1 MMSSFDWSS
10 FTVRINIKNNSIEQ
24 LYRAWATR
32 GGIEYWFLRMSE
44 YSKADGDLRSVD
56 EPVHTGDTYRWRWFG
71 YNDDVTE
78 TGEILD
84 CNGKDFFK
92 FRFGNAG
99 NCSVRIYPEQDE
111 LIVELLQDNI
121 PTDDRGKELWHI
133 GCKAGWTFYL
143 ANMKSMFEGG
153 IDLRNK
159 NEQIQNVVSA

>member
-1 MMSSFDWSS
+1 MSSFDWSS

-44 YSKADGDLRSVD
+44 YSKPDAELRSAD
-56 EPVHTGDTYRWRWFG
+56 EPVHSGDTYRWRWFG
-71 YNDDVTE
+71 YSDEVTE

-92 FRFGNAG
+92 FRFGDAG

-111 LIVELLQDNI
+111 LIVELLQNNI
-121 PTDDRGKELWHI
+121 PTDDRGKEIWHI
-133 GCKAGWTFYL
+133 GCKTGWTFYL

-159 NEQIQNVVSA
+159 NEQILTVVSA

>member
-44 YSKADGDLRSVD
+44 YSKADGELRSVD

>member
-1 MMSSFDWSS
+1 MSSFDWSR
-10 FTVRINIKNNSIEQ
+10 FTVRINIKSKSIEQ

-44 YSKADGDLRSVD
+44 YSQPNGSLRGDD
-56 EPVHTGDTYRWRWFG
+56 EPVHKGDTYRWRWFG

-84 CNGKDFFK
+84 CNGIDFFK
-92 FRFGNAG
+92 FRFGKAG
-99 NCSVRIYPEQDE
+99 DCSICIYEEQNE
-111 LIVELLQDNI
+111 MIVELLQDNI
-121 PTDDRGKELWHI
+121 PTDDKAKELWHI
-133 GCKAGWTFYL
+133 GCKTGWTFYL

-159 NEQIQNVVSA
+159 NEALQNVISA

>member
-10 FTVRINIKNNSIEQ
+10 FTVRINIKSSSIEQ

-32 GGIEYWFLRMSE
+32 AGIEYWFLRMSE
-44 YSKADGDLRSVD
+44 YSKADGELRSAD

-71 YNDDVTE
+71 YSDEVTE

-84 CNGKDFFK
+84 CNGNDFFK

-121 PTDDRGKELWHI
+121 PTDDKSKEIWHI
-133 GCKAGWTFYL
+133 GCKTGWTFYL
-143 ANMKSMFEGG
+143 ANMKSLFEAG

-159 NEQIQNVVSA
+159 NENIQNVVSA

>member
-24 LYRAWATR
+24 LYRSWATR
-32 GGIEYWFLRMSE
+32 AGIEYWFLRMSE
-44 YSKADGDLRSVD
+44 YSKADGELRGVD

-71 YNDDVTE
+71 YNDEVTE

-121 PTDDRGKELWHI
+121 PTDDRGKEIWHI
-133 GCKAGWTFYL
+133 GCKTGWTFYL

-159 NEQIQNVVSA
+159 NENILNVVSA

>member
-32 GGIEYWFLRMSE
+32 AGIEYWFLRMSE
-44 YSKADGDLRSVD
+44 YSKVDGELRSAD

-71 YNDDVTE
+71 YSDDVTE

-84 CNGKDFFK
+84 YNGKDFFK

-121 PTDDRGKELWHI
+121 PTDDRGKEIWHI
-133 GCKAGWTFYL
+133 GCKTGWTFYL

-159 NEQIQNVVSA
+159 NENILNVVSA

>member
-1 MMSSFDWSS
+1 MSSFDWSS

-44 YSKADGDLRSVD
+44 YSKVDGELRSVD

-71 YNDDVTE
+71 YSDEVTE

-92 FRFGNAG
+92 FRFGDAG

-133 GCKAGWTFYL
+133 GCKTGWTFYL

-159 NEQIQNVVSA
+159 NEQILNVVSA

>member
-1 MMSSFDWSS
+1 MSSFDWSR
-10 FTVRINIKNNSIEQ
+10 FTVRININSNSIEQ

-44 YSKADGDLRSVD
+44 YSKADGELRSAD
-56 EPVHTGDTYRWRWFG
+56 EPVQTGDTYRWRWFG
-71 YNDDVTE
+71 YGDEVTE

-84 CNGKDFFK
+84 CNGTDFFK
-92 FRFGNAG
+92 FRFGKAG
-99 NCSVRIYPEQDE
+99 DCSVNIYPEQDE

-121 PTDDRGKELWHI
+121 PTDDKAKESWHI
-133 GCKAGWTFYL
+133 GCKTGWTFYL

-159 NEQIQNVVSA
+159 NENIQNVINA